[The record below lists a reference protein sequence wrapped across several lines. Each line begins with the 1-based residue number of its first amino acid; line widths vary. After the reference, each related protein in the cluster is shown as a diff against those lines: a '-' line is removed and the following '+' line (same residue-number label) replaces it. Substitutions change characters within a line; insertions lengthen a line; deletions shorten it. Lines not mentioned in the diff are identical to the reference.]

1 LNIYF
6 LQENININAIQI
18 LSYYAQISHS
28 VQMKHTPPCCHEIT
42 LLNQFICLYTR
53 QYWTLKSQNNILS
66 IPSVNNLNLA
76 TDKNITMLQTGK
88 SCVLFKSIY
97 LFILVAI

>member
-28 VQMKHTPPCCHEIT
+28 VQMKRTPLCCHKIT
-42 LLNQFICLYTR
+42 LLNQFICLIR

-66 IPSVNNLNLA
+66 IPSVNNLHLA
-76 TDKNITMLQTGK
+76 TNKNRTMLQTGK